1 MRALFSVVL
10 CVSLLNLP
18 SFAAREL
25 CPPCIPQTT
34 PLAGHGG
41 VPGGRRRIVVYIDS
55 SWDVAPGQTN
65 GFIWD
70 AVNGAISMWN
80 AQPTCYFFEINQA
93 NGRNGKDIVIDKRIS
108 SMVAGGCAQ
117 NDLNLVPHLITLSE
131 RIPPLANNPRKA
143 VVAHE
148 MGHSIGLDDVFSSCI
163 SIMRGG
169 ANCVGVVQSIQARD
183 AAKSNEHCN
192 PQTRPYCNSNYWHC
206 SSGNCSEDVNGEYL
220 TQAECQQFCTL
231 QGGGGCPPQY
241 CGPIDYGCYWDAVT
255 CSCECSPILIDVM
268 GNGISLTNIA
278 DGVYFDLKTTGTP
291 HPMAWTA
298 TGSDDAFLVLDRN
311 GNGSIDNGTELF
323 GSFTP
328 QPPSDQ
334 PNGFIALAEFDK
346 PHNGGNN
353 DGKISAGDAIFVS
366 LRLWQDSNHN
376 GVSEQGELHT
386 LQGIGLASIDLDYR
400 ESRRE
405 DRYGNNFRYRA
416 KVYDVGG
423 AHLGRWA
430 WDVFLGVQ

>member
-1 MRALFSVVL
+1 
-10 CVSLLNLP
+10 
-18 SFAAREL
+18 
-25 CPPCIPQTT
+25 
-34 PLAGHGG
+34 
-41 VPGGRRRIVVYIDS
+41 
-55 SWDVAPGQTN
+55 
-65 GFIWD
+65 
-70 AVNGAISMWN
+70 MWN

-117 NDLNLVPHLITLSE
+117 NDLNLVPHSITLSE

-220 TQAECQQFCTL
+220 TQAECQQNCTL
-231 QGGGGCPPQY
+231 IGGGGCPPQY
-241 CGPIDYGCYWDAVT
+241 CGPIDYGCYWDPVS

-278 DGVYFDLKTTGTP
+278 GGVYFDLKSTGTP

-353 DGKISAGDAIFVS
+353 DGKIKASDAIFAS
-366 LRLWQDSNHN
+366 LRLWQDMNHN

-386 LQGIGLASIDLDYR
+386 LQGLGLVAIDLDYR

-416 KVYDVGG
+416 KVYDARG

-430 WDVFLGVQ
+430 WDVFLVVGL